1 MNKEKETLDAIV
13 PEKREVTM
21 SRRNRRRNR
30 RLGAISYMQGTT
42 FRTPFSMRYP
52 S

>member
-1 MNKEKETLDAIV
+1 MNKEQEMLDAIV
-13 PEKREVTM
+13 PEKREINM
-21 SRRNRRRNR
+21 KRRKRRNR

-42 FRTPFSMRYP
+42 FKTPFSVRYP